1 MKKTFP
7 FLFAAACGVPLMTPL
22 DAAAQATN
30 EPLPAV
36 IVIRH
41 GDDLK
46 GTWPTNKADVE
57 TWSQKWAPNWPTY
70 TLPNGTSVQVHQ
82 HGLSTNGEAQA
93 VFLAKSLPA
102 VLEENNFLPV
112 TRVVT
117 KDPYWTNSRDLPT
130 PNPFDT
136 AWPFIKTH
144 GITDVM
150 LIKAE
155 KGTNSYGPLAGQ
167 INKTVDKDLL
177 AMLPYYHRSPEKFAD
192 SILPTNAQ
200 GIPTGSTLIVW
211 DGQGMWGPH
220 KTDEPNKPW
229 YWGDDIPAPEG
240 GTRKYDTNDGANIL
254 RLLGGLKIGND
265 IRDNVPDKGGDIP
278 NKMARMYVFYPRDGT
293 GPLATNEAPAIIA
306 ANIAIENDDETA
318 ARNASRYGGPQPA
331 ALLQSSPA
339 GITNMTAIPPKYNLM
354 VWDAVPKISDTQKI
368 AGTQGWTNTVD
379 FEINEVNERET
390 SDSDN

>member
-7 FLFAAACGVPLMTPL
+7 FLFAAAFCVPLIAPL
-22 DAAAQATN
+22 DAAAQTTN
-30 EPLPAV
+30 TNTKLPAV

-41 GDDLK
+41 GEDLDDFI
-46 GTWPTNKADVE
+46 KAADNDNSALGD
-57 TWSQKWAPNWPTY
+57 WKKDWAPNWPNY
-70 TLPNGTSVQVHQ
+70 TLPNGTSVQVRS
-82 HGLSTNGEAQA
+82 HGLSKQGEGQA
-93 VFLAKSLPA
+93 TFLAKSLPA

-117 KDPYWTNSRDLPT
+117 KDPYWTNSPVDPT

-155 KGTNSYGPLAGQ
+155 KGTNSCGPLAGQ

-200 GIPTGSTLIVW
+200 GAPTGSTLIVW

-220 KTDEPNKPW
+220 KTDEPGKPW
-229 YWGDDIPAPEG
+229 YWGDDLPAPEG
-240 GTRKYDTNDGANIL
+240 EPANTTPTMAPTSCACSVASKSGTTSATTSEKKGATFPSKWPAFMSFIHATG
-254 RLLGGLKIGND
+254 RDRSPPTRRRPSSRPTLKSS
-265 IRDNVPDKGGDIP
+265 R
-278 NKMARMYVFYPRDGT
+278 RMPG
-293 GPLATNEAPAIIA
+293 
-306 ANIAIENDDETA
+306 
-318 ARNASRYGGPQPA
+318 SRTRG
-331 ALLQSSPA
+331 
-339 GITNMTAIPPKYNLM
+339 
-354 VWDAVPKISDTQKI
+354 
-368 AGTQGWTNTVD
+368 
-379 FEINEVNERET
+379 
-390 SDSDN
+390 

>member
-7 FLFAAACGVPLMTPL
+7 FLFAAAFCVPLIAPL
-22 DAAAQATN
+22 DAAAQTTN
-30 EPLPAV
+30 TNTKLPAV

-41 GDDLK
+41 GEDLDDFI
-46 GTWPTNKADVE
+46 KAADNDNSALGD
-57 TWSQKWAPNWPTY
+57 WKKDWAPNWPNY
-70 TLPNGTSVQVHQ
+70 TLPNGTSVQVRS
-82 HGLSTNGEAQA
+82 HGLSKQGEGQA
-93 VFLAKSLPA
+93 TFLAKSLPA

-117 KDPYWTNSRDLPT
+117 KDPYWTNSPVDPT

-155 KGTNSYGPLAGQ
+155 KGTNSCGPLAGQ

-200 GIPTGSTLIVW
+200 GAPTGSTLIVW

-220 KTDEPNKPW
+220 KTDEPGKPW
-229 YWGDDIPAPEG
+229 YWGDDLPAPEG
-240 GTRKYDTNDGANIL
+240 GTGKYDTNDGANIL

-265 IRDNVPDKGGDIP
+265 IRDNVREKGGNIP
-278 NKMARMYVFYPRDGT
+278 LKMARIYVFYPRYGT

-306 ANIAIENDDETA
+306 ANIEIEQED
-318 ARNASRYGGPQPA
+318 
-331 ALLQSSPA
+331 A
-339 GITNMTAIPPKYNLM
+339 GVTNTRVIPPKYDLM
-354 VWDAVPKISDTQKI
+354 VWDSVPKPG
-368 AGTQGWTNTVD
+368 GTEGWTNTINFV
-379 FEINEVNERET
+379 INEANESET
-390 SDSDN
+390 SSSAN